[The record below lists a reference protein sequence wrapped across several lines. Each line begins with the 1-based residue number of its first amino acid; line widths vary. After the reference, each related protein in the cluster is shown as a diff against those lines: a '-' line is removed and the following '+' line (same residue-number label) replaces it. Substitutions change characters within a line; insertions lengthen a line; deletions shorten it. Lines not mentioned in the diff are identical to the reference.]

1 MTNSKIS
8 TMPTKDM
15 ERNSGVNIIR
25 IAEHW
30 FFYQGYLPMAV
41 LAHLEGAGTIRMMDN
56 VFETKKLR
64 PNVSAEELELAR
76 QAYEEH
82 KLPEIFRLRLELTD
96 IVFGNSNLLWVIRCT
111 SFDSMEELR
120 KRQEAQFGPAQDPR
134 VSAAFAAHV
143 KAMENLHAAMKVT
156 ERTQEEL
163 RQHGLHTG
171 FYIDTKAKAAE
182 HRTED

>member
-1 MTNSKIS
+1 MTNSSNPPFIS
-8 TMPTKDM
+8 KDI

-25 IAEHW
+25 IAGHW
-30 FFYQGYLPMAV
+30 FFYQGYMSLRM
-41 LAHLEGAGTIRMMDN
+41 LAELEAAGTIRMMDN

-96 IVFGNSNLLWVIRCT
+96 IVFGNSNLLWVIRCN
-111 SFDSMEELR
+111 SVDSMEELR

-143 KAMENLHAAMKVT
+143 KAMENLRAAMKVT

-163 RQHGLHTG
+163 NQHGLYTG
-171 FYIDTKAKAAE
+171 FYIDTKTKAADPVE
-182 HRTED
+182 P